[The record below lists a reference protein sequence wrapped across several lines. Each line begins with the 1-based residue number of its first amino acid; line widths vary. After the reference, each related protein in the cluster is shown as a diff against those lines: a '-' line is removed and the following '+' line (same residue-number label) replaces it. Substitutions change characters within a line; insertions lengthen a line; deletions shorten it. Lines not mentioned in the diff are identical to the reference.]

1 MGGYLGWGCWG
12 WGSRGWGLD
21 EEEVKEAKGCFF
33 YYFFMGLIYFALLMA
48 YLLYTLGYYAGI

>member
-1 MGGYLGWGCWG
+1 VGLLGLRFEVG
-12 WGSRGWGLD
+12 WSLD

-48 YLLYTLGYYAGI
+48 YLLYNLGYYAGI